1 MDYNNEYE
9 QEIDLKELLF
19 SVLHKWRLMFI
30 TAVIIAAALGGYK
43 AVQTYKKVSDK
54 ETVEEAQEK
63 YEEDLRS
70 FNKKKRN
77 REREIEDLK
86 EDIVNQEE
94 YLEKSVLMSMS
105 PYDVWEA
112 RAELF
117 IKTDYMIMP
126 GMTYQNVDLTGTV
139 IQSYQSA
146 LTNAEFMDKVAK
158 DSGLESR
165 FLKELVTISVRN
177 NNVLVIQVRHQ
188 DKDSAE
194 AVLKEF
200 VDGVK
205 SFRVQIQKSIGDHTV
220 TEVGNSLGS
229 LVELSMADK
238 QKNESDRLLD
248 LNDSLET
255 KQRELENMEEPEK
268 PETSRVAALKDG
280 IKYGVIGCVL
290 GIFAIAFFACVIFVL
305 SDKVY
310 SAKELKYRFKLK
322 ILGTLPLTSTK
333 KAGKIDNWLNQMEGR
348 SGKKDEEHEYGLI
361 RANIGNYIEG
371 VSSLLVLGCAEK
383 AFLDQ
388 VAENLS
394 DKLEGVKVALGGNLL
409 QDEESLKKLPE
420 CDGVI
425 LVEQC
430 GNSKYSHVEL
440 ELEKV
445 RDLEKKVVGCV
456 VFE

>member
-19 SVLHKWRLMFI
+19 SVLHRWRPMVLA
-30 TAVIIAAALGGYK
+30 AVILAVVLGGYK
-43 AVQTYKKVSDK
+43 AVSTYREVSD
-54 ETVEEAQEK
+54 ESAMEEVQEK
-63 YEEDLRS
+63 YEEDLKNY
-70 FNKKKRN
+70 NKKLDTC
-77 REREIEDLK
+77 EREIENLEK
-86 EDIVNQEE
+86 DIVNQEE
-94 YLEKSVLMSMS
+94 YLEKSILMSMS

-126 GMTYQNVDLTGTV
+126 NMTYQNIDLTGTV

-158 DSGLESR
+158 EANLESR

-177 NNVLVIQVRHQ
+177 NNVLTIQVRHE
-188 DKDSAE
+188 DEESAK

-205 SFRVQIQKSIGDHTV
+205 KFQPQIKRSIGDHTV

-229 LVELSMADK
+229 LVDLSMADK
-238 QKNESDRLLD
+238 QKSENDRLIN
-248 LNDSLET
+248 LNNSLET
-255 KQRELENMEEPEK
+255 KQTELDDMEMPEEPT
-268 PETSRVAALKDG
+268 TSKAAALKDG
-280 IKYGVIGCVL
+280 IKYGVIGGVL
-290 GIFAIAFFACVIFVL
+290 GVFAIAFFACVVFVM

-322 ILGTLPLTSTK
+322 VLGILPLESTK
-333 KAGKIDNWLNQMEGR
+333 KAGKIDSWLNQMEGR
-348 SGKKDEEHEYGLI
+348 SGKKDEDHEYGLI
-361 RANIGNYIEG
+361 RGNIENYIDG
-371 VSSLLVLGCAEK
+371 VSSLLVLGCGDGTFLEQVTEK
-383 AFLDQ
+383 LKGQ
-388 VAENLS
+388 L
-394 DKLEGVKVALGGNLL
+394 KGVEVTLGGNLL
-409 QDEESLKKLPE
+409 QDADSLKKLPE

-430 GNSKYSHVEL
+430 GKSRYSHVEL

-445 RDLEKKVVGCV
+445 RDLEKKVIGCV